1 MLIDIFRTRQRELI
15 ICIFLFTAVLGVYG
29 QAANHDFISLD
40 DELHIINNPHV
51 RAGITVQGIKW
62 ALTTFYA
69 GNWQP
74 LTWISH
80 MLDCQLY
87 ALNPMG
93 HHWTSLQL
101 HLANTL
107 LLLFLLQQMT
117 GAFWRS
123 TFVAALFALH
133 PLHVE
138 SVAWV
143 AERKDVLSTFF
154 CMLTIMVYYR
164 YVVQK
169 HLLYYLLALLLFAMG
184 LMAKPMLVT
193 LPFVLLLIDF
203 WPLERMGL
211 ICNTISPPEGM
222 PRFDFGTFWD
232 RIHEK
237 TPFFLLIVPSII
249 ITFLAQRNIGAVE
262 SLTSLPLK
270 FRIANAFVSYVKYI
284 TKAIWPAQLVVFY
297 PHPGNTL
304 PMWQGVMAGL
314 LITAVTYI
322 AVRFLRKY
330 PYLATGWFW
339 FLGTLVPVIGL
350 LQVGGQAMADRYT
363 YLPLIGI
370 YIIITW
376 GVSDLASQWRF
387 REIFLPMSAGAVLLL
402 LSMVTWI
409 QVGHWQNS
417 MKLFRHALG
426 VTHNNWLAHNSLG
439 VALFRAGKLDEA
451 LGHFNKTLHNKPEDV
466 MAYNNLGSVLAQKGE
481 LDEAIFYFRK
491 AVAIKPDYVKA
502 LDNLGKAL
510 FNRGSF
516 QEAEFHY
523 KQAIRLKPNYASA
536 HFNLGNL
543 LVKQGKI
550 KEAAAHFTEA
560 VNINPDYAKYL
571 KSREHSG

>member
-15 ICIFLFTAVLGVYG
+15 ICILLFTAVLGVYG

-51 RAGITVQGIKW
+51 RAGITIQGIKW

-107 LLLFLLQQMT
+107 LLFILLQQMT

-169 HLLYYLLALLLFAMG
+169 HLFYYLLALLLFAMG

-237 TPFFLLIVPSII
+237 IPFFLLIVPSII

-270 FRIANAFVSYVKYI
+270 FRVANAFVSYVKYI
-284 TKAIWPAQLVVFY
+284 TKAIWPDQLVVFY

-314 LITAVTYI
+314 LIIAVTYI
-322 AVRFLRKY
+322 AVRLLRKY

-451 LGHFNKTLHNKPEDV
+451 LGHFNKTLNNKPEDV
-466 MAYNNLGSVLAQKGE
+466 MTYNNLGSVLAQKGE

-510 FNRGSF
+510 FIRGNF
-516 QEAEFHY
+516 QEAEFYYKKAINIKPDYANAHY
-523 KQAIRLKPNYASA
+523 
-536 HFNLGNL
+536 NLGSL
-543 LVKQGKI
+543 LARQGKI
-550 KEAAAHFTEA
+550 KDAVAHYTRA
-560 VNINPDYAKYL
+560 VNINPEFAELIVRQKD
-571 KSREHSG
+571 

>member
-15 ICIFLFTAVLGVYG
+15 ICILLFTAVLGVYG

-51 RAGITVQGIKW
+51 RAGITIQGIKW

-107 LLLFLLQQMT
+107 LLFILLQQMT

-169 HLLYYLLALLLFAMG
+169 HLFYYLLALLLFAMG

-211 ICNTISPPEGM
+211 ICNSTSLPEGM

-237 TPFFLLIVPSII
+237 IPFFLLIVPSII

-270 FRIANAFVSYVKYI
+270 FRVANAFVSYVKYI
-284 TKAIWPAQLVVFY
+284 TKAIWPDQLVVFY

-314 LITAVTYI
+314 LIIAVTYI
-322 AVRFLRKY
+322 AVRLLRKY

-451 LGHFNKTLHNKPEDV
+451 LGHFNKTLNNKPEDV
-466 MAYNNLGSVLAQKGE
+466 MTYNNLGSVLAQKGE

-510 FNRGSF
+510 FIRGNF
-516 QEAEFHY
+516 QEAEFYYKKAINIKPDYANAHY
-523 KQAIRLKPNYASA
+523 
-536 HFNLGNL
+536 NLGSL
-543 LVKQGKI
+543 LARQGKI
-550 KEAAAHFTEA
+550 KDAVAHYTRA
-560 VNINPDYAKYL
+560 VNINPEFAELIVRQKD
-571 KSREHSG
+571 